1 MMQML
6 AAGGIP
12 PLTDNLRVAD
22 ESNPRGYFEFDPV
35 KRLRRDRSW
44 LEQAPGRAVK
54 IIHVLVRELPAGG
67 QFNYRLLLMR
77 RPMEEILSSQRAML
91 EREGKT
97 SADDATLAKI
107 FRSQLE
113 QLEQWLAAQ
122 PDFSFLAVDYHRAL
136 NEPLEVAKEVNA
148 FLQANLNLEAMAA
161 AVDPTLYHER
171 LA

>member
-1 MMQML
+1 
-6 AAGGIP
+6 
-12 PLTDNLRVAD
+12 
-22 ESNPRGYFEFDPV
+22 
-35 KRLRRDRSW
+35 
-44 LEQAPGRAVK
+44 
-54 IIHVLVRELPAGG
+54 
-67 QFNYRLLLMR
+67 
-77 RPMEEILSSQRAML
+77 MEEILSSQRAML

-136 NEPLEVAKEVNA
+136 NGPLEVAKEVNA
-148 FLQANLNLEAMAA
+148 FLQANLNLDAMAA
-161 AVDPTLYHER
+161 AVDPTLYHQR